1 MMLLLAALL
10 AAQDPDYETTL
21 LETGALT
28 HHIEARDLNGDGKPD
43 LIIQNGRDLQV
54 FLQVTVDGKGSYS
67 PKPQQV
73 LRLDPS
79 VFLWTFAALDGEKFP
94 TIFTAGSRAIQA
106 IPFDG
111 AAFGAPR
118 DLVVHP
124 SMFEGSVA
132 ESRAPLFAEF
142 APDLDHDGRSEV
154 LLFQEDEILVMKQYP
169 GGEFRCLQKLPV
181 PMDVATLVPWAPHQK
196 LTQTIGVPLLSF
208 GDTDGNKRMDIA
220 YYREESIGI
229 FRQQADGTFQ
239 VAESKDL
246 AVDKKRRR
254 NRFLQFDVPPR
265 VADFNGDGLLDVV
278 LIYPSKGRV
287 HVYYGRPGR
296 NDWTQP
302 DQVMNVADGW
312 STGIYL
318 EDLGGRG
325 KLDLVMGVVRKFG
338 ISEGIQVFLSGKVD
352 LELHIYSMQ
361 ENGRFSKD
369 PVQELKFPIPF
380 SFQVTRDSATLDLV
394 FRPNFRGDFNKDGLR
409 DMLVRV
415 DEHTLKIYPGAKD
428 RAIQDQPSGTITMNP
443 PAGVSTT
450 EPFVMDLN
458 GDGVSDLILKH
469 VLVDPPRHVLE
480 LKLSK

>member
-10 AAQDPDYETTL
+10 AAQDPTYETTF
-21 LETGALT
+21 LETGTLT
-28 HHIEARDLNGDGKPD
+28 HHIDARDLNGDGKPD
-43 LIIQNGRDLQV
+43 LVIQNGRDLQI
-54 FLQVTVDGKGSYS
+54 FLQKDGHYS
-67 PKPQQV
+67 TKPQQV

-79 VFLWTFAALDGEKFP
+79 VFLWTFGSLDGEKFP
-94 TIFTAGSRAIQA
+94 AVFTAGSRAIQA

-124 SMFEGSVA
+124 SMFEGMVTDPHV
-132 ESRAPLFAEF
+132 PLFAEF
-142 APDLDHDGRSEV
+142 APDLDRDGRSEV
-154 LLFQEDEILVMKQYP
+154 LLFLDDEILVMKQYP

-181 PMDVATLVPWAPHQK
+181 PMDIATLVPWAPHQK
-196 LTQTIGVPLLSF
+196 LTQTLGVPLLSF
-208 GDTDGNKRMDIA
+208 GDTDGHGRTDIA
-220 YYREESIGI
+220 YYREESIGV
-229 FRQQADGTFQ
+229 FRQQADGTFLTG
-239 VAESKDL
+239 ESKDL

-265 VADFNGDGLLDVV
+265 VADFNGDGLLDVA

-287 HVYYGRPGR
+287 HIYYGRAGR

-318 EDLGGRG
+318 EDLSGRG
-325 KLDLVMGVVRKFG
+325 KLDLIMGVVRKFG

-352 LELHIYSMQ
+352 LELHIYPMQ
-361 ENGRFSKD
+361 ADGRFSKD

-380 SFQVTRDSATLDLV
+380 SFQVTRDSASLDLV

-415 DEHTLKIYPGAKD
+415 DDHTLKIYSGSRE
-428 RAIQDQPSGTITMNP
+428 RAIEDNPSGTITMNP

-458 GDGVSDLILKH
+458 GDGVADLILKH
-469 VLVDPPRHVLE
+469 VLVNPPRHVLE

>member
-1 MMLLLAALL
+1 MILALAALL
-10 AAQDPDYETTL
+10 ALQDPQYDTTV
-21 LETGALT
+21 LETGTYAHT
-28 HHIEARDLNGDGKPD
+28 IEARDLNGDGKLD
-43 LIIQNGRDLQV
+43 LVIQNGRDLQ
-54 FLQVTVDGKGSYS
+54 FFFQKDGTYTT
-67 PKPQQV
+67 KPQQV
-73 LRLDPS
+73 VRLSPQ
-79 VFLWTFAALDGEKFP
+79 VFLWTFGMLDGNKYP
-94 TIFTAGSRAIQA
+94 AIFAAGSRGIQA
-106 IPFDG
+106 ISFDG
-111 AAFGAPR
+111 AQYGVPR

-124 SMFEGSVA
+124 SMFEGVVA
-132 ESRAPLFAEF
+132 ENHAPLFSDF
-142 APDLDHDGRSEV
+142 APDLDKDGRSEL
-154 LLFQEDEILVMKQYP
+154 LLFQEDEIFVLKQYP
-169 GGEFRCLQKLPV
+169 GGDFRCIQKLPV
-181 PMDVATLVPWAPHQK
+181 PMDSAMAVPWAPHQK
-196 LTQTIGVPLLSF
+196 LTEKISVPLLSF
-208 GDTDGNKRMDIA
+208 GDTDGDGRTDIA
-220 YYREESIGI
+220 YYREESIGV
-229 FRQQADGTFQ
+229 FRQLEDGSFASGQ
-239 VAESKDL
+239 SKDL
-246 AVDKKRRR
+246 TADKKKKKG

-265 VADFNGDGLLDVV
+265 VADFNGDGLLDVA

-318 EDLGGRG
+318 EDLGNRG

-352 LELHIYSMQ
+352 LELHIYPMQ
-361 ENGRFSKD
+361 ADGHFSKD

-380 SFQVTRDSATLDLV
+380 SFHVTRDSASLDLV

-415 DEHTLKIYPGAKD
+415 DEKTLKIYPGVKD
-428 RAIQDQPSGTITMNP
+428 RIIHNEPSGTILMNP
-443 PAGVSTT
+443 PDGVSTT

-469 VLVDPPRHVLE
+469 ILVNPPRHVLE

>member
-1 MMLLLAALL
+1 MILAVAALL
-10 AAQDPDYETTL
+10 ALQDPEYETTV
-21 LETGALT
+21 LETGTFT

-43 LIIQNGRDLQV
+43 LVIQNGRDLQI
-54 FLQVTVDGKGSYS
+54 FLQANGTYT

-73 LRLDPS
+73 LRLDPT
-79 VFLWTFAALDGEKFP
+79 VFLWTFGLLDGQKFP
-94 TIFTAGSRAIQA
+94 AIFTAGSRAVQA

-111 AAFGAPR
+111 AAFGAAR

-124 SMFEGSVA
+124 SLFEGTVA
-132 ESRAPLFAEF
+132 DGHAPLFTNF

-154 LLFQEDEILVMKQYP
+154 LLFQEDEIFVMKQLA
-169 GGEFRCLQKLPV
+169 GGEFRCLQKLAI
-181 PMDVATLVPWAPHQK
+181 PMDVATMVPWAPHQK
-196 LTQTIGVPLLSF
+196 LVQTIGVPLLSF
-208 GDTDGNKRMDIA
+208 GDTDGNGRTDIA

-229 FRQQADGTFQ
+229 FRQQADGGFLA
-239 VAESKDL
+239 AESKDL

-254 NRFLQFDVPPR
+254 NRFVQFDVPPR
-265 VADFNGDGLLDVV
+265 VADFNGDGLLDVA

-302 DQVMNVADGW
+302 DQIMNVADGW

-325 KLDLVMGVVRKFG
+325 KLDLIMGVVRKFG

-352 LELHIYSMQ
+352 LELHIYPMGAD
-361 ENGRFSKD
+361 GRFSKD

-380 SFQVTRDSATLDLV
+380 SFQVTRESASLDLV
-394 FRPNFRGDFNKDGLR
+394 FRPNFHGDFNKDGLR
-409 DMLVRV
+409 DMLIRV
-415 DEHTLKIYPGAKD
+415 DEKTLKIYPGDKD
-428 RAIQDQPSGTITMNP
+428 RVIGNAPTGTITMDP
-443 PAGVSTT
+443 PEGVSTT
-450 EPFVMDLN
+450 EPFVADLN

-469 VLVDPPRHVLE
+469 VLINPAKHVLE
-480 LKLSK
+480 LKMSK

>member
-1 MMLLLAALL
+1 MIALL
-10 AAQDPDYETTL
+10 AVFLALQDPSYETTV
-21 LETGALT
+21 LETGPLT
-28 HHIEARDLNGDGKPD
+28 HHIEARDLNGDGKLD
-43 LIIQNGRDLQV
+43 LIIQNGRDLQI
-54 FLQVTVDGKGSYS
+54 FLQDKGSFG

-73 LRLDPS
+73 LRLDAG
-79 VFLWTFAALDGEKFP
+79 VFLWTFGMIDGQKLP
-94 TIFTAGSRAIQA
+94 SILTAGSRAIQA

-132 ESRAPLFAEF
+132 DAHAPLFAEF
-142 APDLDHDGRSEV
+142 APDLDRDGRSEV
-154 LLFQEDEILVMKQYP
+154 LLFQEDEIFVMKQHA

-196 LTQTIGVPLLSF
+196 LTQSIGVPLLSF
-208 GDTDGNKRMDIA
+208 GDTDGNGRTDIA
-220 YYREESIGI
+220 YYREESIGV
-229 FRQQADGTFQ
+229 FRQQADGGFQ
-239 VAESKDL
+239 SGESKDL
-246 AVDKKRRR
+246 AVEKKRRR
-254 NRFLQFDVPPR
+254 NRFVQFDVPPR
-265 VADFNGDGLLDVV
+265 VADFNGDGLLDVA

-287 HVYYGRPGR
+287 HLYYGRQGR

-352 LELHIYSMQ
+352 LELHIYPMQ
-361 ENGRFSKD
+361 ANGRFSKD

-380 SFQVTRDSATLDLV
+380 SFQVTRDSASLDLV

-415 DEHTLKIYPGAKD
+415 DERTLKIYPGDKERVILD
-428 RAIQDQPSGTITMNP
+428 RPSGSIAMDP

-458 GDGVSDLILKH
+458 GDGVSDLLLKH
-469 VLVDPPRHVLE
+469 VLINPPKHVLE